1 MNRSSTIT
9 TRKLI
14 NTNGNTN
21 EIFMSLDCSE
31 FNQHNILLLYP
42 SVNTDGTIPSI
53 YIKGITMKKIIK
65 KKQKV

>member
-21 EIFMSLDCSE
+21 EMFMSLDCSE
-31 FNQHNILLLYP
+31 FYQHNILLLYP
-42 SVNTDGTIPSI
+42 SANTDGTIPSI
-53 YIKGITMKKIIK
+53 YTKGITMKKK
-65 KKQKV
+65 